1 MKNFINN
8 GIIYLSFNNLNPV
21 PIIFVNNPV
30 PIIFA
35 FCIIIFV
42 IVKIKAGK
50 YNING
55 VTTNFVTPGIKE
67 KKEG

>member
-8 GIIYLSFNNLNPV
+8 GIMYLSFNNLNPV
-21 PIIFVNNPV
+21 PIIFVNNSV
-30 PIIFA
+30 PIIFP

-42 IVKIKAGK
+42 IVEIKTDK

-55 VTTNFVTPGIKE
+55 VTTNFVTPGIKA